1 MTPSTQKSRA
11 SKPSSKPANS
21 TTIEIEKLKKLRGL
35 KKAEQDSARRRAA
48 KLYPTPGALAKALQP
63 RTVQTPALDILD
75 QALIDAKTG
84 KAPQLIFTMP
94 PQEGKSQR
102 VSRAFPLWLLLR
114 NPSLRIAVMSYSDG
128 LARRWGRAVKNDI
141 TGNPHLGLSI
151 RRDASA
157 ANDWQLQG
165 FDGGMVTVGIEGGLT
180 GRPVDVLII
189 DDPFENMK
197 QADSETYRENAKEW
211 WRSVGS
217 TRLSE
222 NAIVILVQTR
232 WHEDD
237 LAGWLLAE
245 HADTW
250 RHINIPAIA
259 DHDPAK
265 GETDILGREP
275 GEWMLSARHRS
286 IRGWLKRQKDAGS
299 RGFLAMFQGRP
310 SPQEGG
316 ILKRAWWVFY
326 PRPRAVQK
334 SDGTW
339 HAIGVDEVFQSW
351 DCAFK
356 DTKTSDWVVGQVW
369 ARRGSKSWLLDQVRD
384 RIDCPATIKQVELL
398 SAKWPQAKRKLIEEK
413 ANGAAVIQALR
424 GSIPGLIAVN
434 PVDSKEARANAVAP
448 FVEGKDVELPDP
460 SFAPWIAGFVDECA
474 AFPNGA
480 NDDQVDACTQ
490 ALIRI
495 YLGGGGAGRFMQGLL
510 SDRDDDESAA

>member
-1 MTPSTQKSRA
+1 MLADPLA
-11 SKPSSKPANS
+11 
-21 TTIEIEKLKKLRGL
+21 L
-35 KKAEQDSARRRAA
+35 AA
-48 KLYPTPGALAKALQP
+48 DLLEGQQAHEFPTPGAMAAYIEP
-63 RTVQTPALDILD
+63 RTIQTPALDLLD
-75 QALIDAKTG
+75 AALIDAAEKHH
-84 KAPQLIFTMP
+84 PRLIFTMP

-102 VSRAFPLWLLLR
+102 VSRAFPYWLLKR
-114 NPSLRIAVMSYSDG
+114 NPDLRIAVVSYADA
-128 LARRWGRAVKNDI
+128 LARRWGRQVRNDI
-141 TGNPHLGLSI
+141 TANPELGLAI
-151 RRDASA
+151 RRDTSA
-157 ANDWQLQG
+157 ANEWQIENH
-165 FDGGMVTVGIEGGLT
+165 DGGMITVGIGGGLT

-189 DDPFENMK
+189 DDPFEGQNE
-197 QADSETYRENAKEW
+197 ADSETYRERAKEW
-211 WRSVGS
+211 WRTTGS
-217 TRLSE
+217 MRLSE
-222 NAIVILVQTR
+222 DAIVVILMTR

-237 LAGWLLAE
+237 LAGWLLLT
-245 HADTW
+245 DGDGW
-250 RHINIPAIA
+250 RHINIPALA
-259 DHDPAK
+259 DHNPEK
-265 GETDILGREP
+265 GETDPLGRAP
-275 GEWMLSARHRS
+275 GEWLKSARGRTVK
-286 IRGWLKRQKDAGS
+286 GWEKRRKDAGS
-299 RGFLAMFQGRP
+299 RGFAAVLQGRP

-384 RIDCPATIKQVELL
+384 RIDCPGTIKQVELL

-424 GSIPGLIAVN
+424 GSISGLIAVN
-434 PVDSKEARANAVAP
+434 PTDSKEARANAVAP

-510 SDRDDDESAA
+510 NDHDEDDGQRAA